1 MSSLRITVNPESRA
15 RYVAGTFGVLI
26 GAGLA
31 WGQTASHSMP
41 GALAGYFVLIAA
53 ALVLAYREFIEIDT
67 DANRLERRIGFLF
80 PVPFFGTRFDTRSIR
95 RITFCRVVVRSSGK
109 NKRRRVTYGVRINND
124 SGDVLCT
131 HDDFWAARHAAERIS
146 RALNVDFETDLF
158 GASSVRTAAE
168 LDLKLAERW
177 QRSGAL
183 KEAPR
188 VESSAQMIVKH
199 EEDASLL
206 SMPVQP
212 APRLAAGIGLA
223 ALLAALCTVGVFVEG
238 AGLFLFCA
246 GAMASFVLGTMILQ
260 HSGRNRIRFTATSVD
275 VRYGLLPIRQ
285 RMAIDDIEEML
296 DNGEDIALLGDRGYV
311 LVEQPPDPADREV
324 LRQFIER
331 QIARRQ
337 SSS

>member
-1 MSSLRITVNPESRA
+1 LSELSITINPESRA
-15 RYVAGTFGVLI
+15 RYFAGTFGVLI

-31 WGQTASHSMP
+31 WGQTASHSLP

-53 ALVLAYREFIEIDT
+53 ALVLTYREFVEIDT
-67 DANRLERRIGFLF
+67 DENRIDCRIGFLF
-80 PVPFFGTRFDTRSIR
+80 PIPFVRTRFDTRGIR
-95 RITFCRVVVRSSGK
+95 RITFCRVVIRSSGK

-124 SGDVLCT
+124 SGAKLCT
-131 HDDFWAARHAAERIS
+131 HDDFWAARHAAERIC
-146 RALNVDFETDLF
+146 RALGVDFETDLF

-177 QRSGAL
+177 QRAGKL

-223 ALLAALCTVGVFVEG
+223 ALLAALCAVGVFVDG
-238 AGLFLFCA
+238 AGLFLFGC
-246 GAMASFVLGTMILQ
+246 GVMASFVLGTMILQ
-260 HSGRNRIRFTATSVD
+260 HSGRNRIRFTATSVE

-285 RMAIDDIEEML
+285 HMAIDDIEELL

-311 LVEQPPDPADREV
+311 LVEKPPDPVDREI

-337 SSS
+337 RLS